1 MSLFLTI
8 AAIQLIALASP
19 GPDFF
24 FVSQTAV
31 SRSRRQALFGVFGI
45 TLGALVWAALALLG
59 LQIVLHQMAWL
70 SRLIAVAGG
79 FYLAWMGVKMLR
91 GAWKAPAGGATQV
104 VVAERSDFAALRA
117 GLLTNLANPKAL
129 VYFGSVFSAFV
140 GDGVG
145 AAARWGLWG
154 MIIAETFLWFALVAA
169 FFALP
174 AMRRGYLRLTRW
186 IDGFAGA
193 VFVLFGLHLI
203 LRGTGNRPAG

>member
-8 AAIQLIALASP
+8 AAIHLIALASP

-31 SRSRRQALFGVFGI
+31 SRTRRQALFGVIGI
-45 TLGALVWAALALLG
+45 TLGVVVWSALALLG
-59 LQIVLHQMAWL
+59 LQLLLHKLAWL

-79 FYLAWMGVKMLR
+79 VYLAWMGVKMLR
-91 GAWKAPAGGATQV
+91 GAWNAPSDGGTHATV
-104 VVAERSDFAALRA
+104 VERSDLATLRT
-117 GLLTNLANPKAL
+117 GLLTNLANPKAV

-140 GDGVG
+140 GDGVS

-154 MIIAETFLWFALVAA
+154 MIIALTFLWFSMVAA

-174 AMRRGYLRLTRW
+174 AMRRGYLRLSRW
-186 IDGFAGA
+186 IDGLAGA
-193 VFVLFGLHLI
+193 VFVLFGLHLVFGR
-203 LRGTGNRPAG
+203 RGH

>member
-31 SRSRRQALFGVFGI
+31 SRSRRQAMFGVAGI

-70 SRLIAVAGG
+70 SRLIAIAGG
-79 FYLAWMGVKMLR
+79 LYLAWMGVKMLR
-91 GAWKAPAGGATQV
+91 GEWKAPPAGATRTV
-104 VVAERSDFAALRA
+104 VVERSDFAALRA

-154 MIIAETFLWFALVAA
+154 LIIAETFLWFSLVAA

-174 AMRRGYLRLTRW
+174 AMRRGYLRLVRW

-203 LRGTGNRPAG
+203 LRGGGNRPT